1 MKKIILTTLCFLSL
15 SINAHSI
22 QNAIQDEYDLLP
34 DAGCFPN
41 TWDDSDDTDNTYHS
55 WEMSQIGFKIDPDI
69 LIRDPNW
76 NKYDNEN
83 LGKDLF

>member
-1 MKKIILTTLCFLSL
+1 MKKIILTILCFLSL

-22 QNAIQDEYDLLP
+22 PNAFHNNWDCYP
-34 DAGCFPN
+34 S
-41 TWDDSDDTDNTYHS
+41 TWDYDCYDGNVTPDTLYRT
-55 WEMSQIGFKIDPDI
+55 WERSEIGYKNDPDI